1 MSQLEIAD
9 NNVAPNTEKASPAYV
24 PSLQRT
30 DGQPPPIAAHGGL
43 SYMSFDRAATPEPPW
58 RSRMRSWRS
67 PRVKASALGT

>member
-30 DGQPPPIAAHGGL
+30 DGQPPPIAAHGVCPTCRSTG
-43 SYMSFDRAATPEPPW
+43 AATPEPPW

-67 PRVKASALGT
+67 PRVKASA